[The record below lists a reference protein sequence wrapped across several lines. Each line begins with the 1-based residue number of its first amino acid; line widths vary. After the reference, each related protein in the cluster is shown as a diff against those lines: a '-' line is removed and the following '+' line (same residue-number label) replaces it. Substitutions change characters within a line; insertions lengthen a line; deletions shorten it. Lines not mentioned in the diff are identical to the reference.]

1 MVREN
6 KKELE
11 LFSLDENY
19 FCKPICN
26 KSFPYE
32 IIHAQICVNKC
43 NIESI
48 VNHSCIVNYQEKQ
61 ETTNFDIF
69 DNLINDIE
77 ELLTSE
83 DYNTS
88 EIENG
93 NNEVIKYEHMTVTL
107 TTTKNEKND
116 ENNENINIDNYQKNK
131 YNSYNTKNKKQKS
144 KITSKELDEIEKMFR
159 DIDDPKENYNTFF
172 VGKKR
177 NRKKEVAPIITDPK
191 NYYHDIQELLKN
203 YSLDNDEDKNK
214 IDLNNI
220 KGEQTNEENKK
231 KKRGRKKKIIKE
243 NNESSES
250 NADVDYL
257 VPEKNDG
264 YSKFKEFKELKK
276 KMNNREYGKYSDEE
290 EIDDDIDSDL

>member
-1 MVREN
+1 MSESEIDNSMETFMTLFN
-6 KKELE
+6 KM
-11 LFSLDENY
+11 FSETKYNLQAL
-19 FCKPICN
+19 N
-26 KSFPYE
+26 KRMESMD
-32 IIHAQICVNKC
+32 KC
-43 NIESI
+43 FNN
-48 VNHSCIVNYQEKQ
+48 V
-61 ETTNFDIF
+61 
-69 DNLINDIE
+69 L
-77 ELLTSE
+77 LLTSDKPFDE
-83 DYNTS
+83 ES
-88 EIENG
+88 PE
-93 NNEVIKYEHMTVTL
+93 
-107 TTTKNEKND
+107 NEKND

-276 KMNNREYGKYSDEE
+276 KMDNKKYGEYSDEE
-290 EIDDDIDSDL
+290 EIDDDLDSDY